1 MMNKNMK
8 KSRIL
13 TAMTRVLSD
22 VGEAIYYS
30 NEYLRMR

>member
-1 MMNKNMK
+1 MNQNHK
-8 KSRIL
+8 KSRIFI
-13 TAMTRVLSD
+13 AMTRVLSD

>member
-8 KSRIL
+8 KSRVF
-13 TAMTRVLSD
+13 TAMFRVLSD

-30 NEYLRMR
+30 NEYLRKR